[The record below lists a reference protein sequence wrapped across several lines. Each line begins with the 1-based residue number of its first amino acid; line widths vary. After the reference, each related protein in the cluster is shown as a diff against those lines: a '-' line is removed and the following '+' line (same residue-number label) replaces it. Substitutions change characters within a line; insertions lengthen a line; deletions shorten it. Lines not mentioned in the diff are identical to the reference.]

1 MQHPAAEL
9 EAELVVGVTRHD
21 PMERLLAAASGAET
35 DILDRLQQNGSRQ
48 AMDSPNA
55 RYLLGH
61 VSFIRKPDGVW
72 KVKDALEAGIKG

>member
-9 EAELVVGVTRHD
+9 EAEL
-21 PMERLLAAASGAET
+21 LLGAVLHYPLESLHAAASVSDT
-35 DILDRLQQNGSRQ
+35 DIHDRLQQNRSGQ

-61 VSFIRKPDGVW
+61 VSFIRKPGVVW
-72 KVKDALEAGIKG
+72 